1 MSAITVL
8 EELKLVD
15 AVCEQLATEMQTI
28 EDAYAR
34 GDLSQEERDHLL
46 TEICDVRAARETAGN
61 EIAMRN
67 IVAAA
72 KILLAVIR

>member
-1 MSAITVL
+1 MSTIKVL

-15 AVCEQLATEMQTI
+15 SVCEQLATEMQTI

-34 GDLSQEERDHLL
+34 GDLSREERDYLL
-46 TEICDVRAARETAGN
+46 TEICEVRAAREAAGN
-61 EIAMRN
+61 EIAMRK

-72 KILLAVIR
+72 RVLLAVI

>member
-1 MSAITVL
+1 MSTIKVL

-15 AVCEQLATEMQTI
+15 SVCEQLATEMQTI

-34 GDLSQEERDHLL
+34 GDLSREERDYLL
-46 TEICDVRAARETAGN
+46 TEICEVRAARETAGN
-61 EIAMRN
+61 EIAMRK

-72 KILLAVIR
+72 RVLLAVI

>member
-15 AVCEQLATEMQTI
+15 SVCEQLAAEMQLI

-34 GDLSQEERDHLL
+34 GDLGREERDHLL
-46 TEICDVRAARETAGN
+46 TEICDVKAARETAGN
-61 EIAMRN
+61 EIAMRK

-72 KILLAVIR
+72 KTLLAVM

>member
-15 AVCEQLATEMQTI
+15 PVCEQLATEMQDI
-28 EDAYAR
+28 EDAYSR
-34 GDLSQEERDHLL
+34 GDLSRDERDHLL

-61 EIAMRN
+61 EIAIRN

-72 KILLAVIR
+72 KMLLAVV